1 MVVNL
6 DTHIK
11 HIHQV
16 LYESIN
22 YSKQILIWDRVS
34 IIYNSLASLIN
45 FLGYYSSVLV
55 WNFGYSSINF
65 NTHILR

>member
-1 MVVNL
+1 MSIFKWMMINL

-22 YSKQILIWDRVS
+22 YLKRILIWDR
-34 IIYNSLASLIN
+34 
-45 FLGYYSSVLV
+45 GSS
-55 WNFGYSSINF
+55 
-65 NTHILR
+65 